1 MAASTSAAAS
11 SSDRR
16 LSDQAGANGP
26 GGVAPEA
33 KRLPAGS
40 RNVADVVVD
49 LPGVGDIRFYSKNQV
64 FVASCRRPEHQ
75 NFFSDTGSVLTCS
88 RKRTV
93 RAAPKLAKDVRKRSG
108 QGRPLG
114 HLMRWLE
121 CGCEPRSSRS
131 MCCVPDVLIEMN
143 ERQHGQGLLCY
154 RGLRL
159 CLQKNDLGWSGNP
172 TTNPETFEYF
182 SDCEG
187 ISVQSTRLDSALHS
201 TLLHCLHCQH
211 YLQDCSFCFSD
222 MCQ

>member
-1 MAASTSAAAS
+1 MCPPPEFCTFRLSRGNSVAGTDLAAATAASTSAAAS

-16 LSDQAGANGP
+16 LSDQAGADGP
-26 GGVAPEA
+26 GGVAAEA
-33 KRLPAGS
+33 NRLPAGS

-75 NFFSDTGSVLTCS
+75 NCFSDTGSVLTCS

-121 CGCEPRSSRS
+121 CGCEAEDQPQH
-131 MCCVPDVLIEMN
+131 VLHARCFDRD
-143 ERQHGQGLLCY
+143 ERKAA
-154 RGLRL
+154 RARL
-159 CLQKNDLGWSGNP
+159 
-172 TTNPETFEYF
+172 
-182 SDCEG
+182 
-187 ISVQSTRLDSALHS
+187 
-201 TLLHCLHCQH
+201 TLLPGAEIL
-211 YLQDCSFCFSD
+211 LAKERPRLEWESD
-222 MCQ
+222 DEPRNI